1 MRRNGQA
8 RAGLGAA
15 TLIMILLVLCLALMG
30 VLSLMSA
37 RSDLNLSRR
46 YAELSGEYAE
56 ASAKA
61 QHALSSLDQQLLGAY
76 GNAADDVQYV
86 QACAQI
92 SEADGTTV
100 TWESERN
107 ALMLFDA
114 GEERRIELRVELSSW
129 EKAHELRY
137 TITDY
142 RLVDMK
148 EWGQTESLI
157 LMDM

>member
-1 MRRNGQA
+1 MRRNGQV

-37 RSDLNLSRR
+37 LS
-46 YAELSGEYAE
+46 A
-56 ASAKA
+56 
-61 QHALSSLDQQLLGAY
+61 LDQQLIGAY
-76 GNAADDVQYV
+76 GNAADDVRYV

-92 SEADGTTV
+92 GEADGTMV
-100 TWESERN
+100 TWESERK

-114 GEERRIELRVELSSW
+114 GEERRIELRITLSPW
-129 EKAHELRY
+129 ERAPELRY

-142 RLVDMK
+142 RLVDTK
-148 EWGQTESLI
+148 EWEQTEGLI